1 MQNAECR
8 VPSGDLRF
16 EILDLRRE
24 VSDSSVSN
32 FRFQISNLFLALVG
46 LLTIAFLSAPSVAED
61 KPPPPKFTKETLRGR
76 VVFLAEALEKKYG
89 VKSVTEA
96 KQAALALQDDV
107 GRLHP
112 LVEDI
117 RGRAFRVDKRLRDIQ
132 VELLVRRYVDS
143 PAVQIIG
150 VHELA
155 KDGRFEIDYWCSV
168 CAIAMYE
175 LKQCECCQGEIELRK
190 RKVAGK

>member
-1 MQNAECR
+1 MNVFSVFSFQFSDWKDWSAGT
-8 VPSGDLRF
+8 PRF
-16 EILDLRRE
+16 NLK
-24 VSDSSVSN
+24 SS
-32 FRFQISNLFLALVG
+32 LFVLIAALV
-46 LLTIAFLSAPSVAED
+46 TIPSFAED
-61 KPPPPKFTKETLRGR
+61 KLAAPKFTKETLRGR

-89 VKSVTEA
+89 IKSVTEA

-117 RGRAFRVDKRLRDIQ
+117 RGRAFRVDKRLRDIP

-150 VHELA
+150 VYELA

-175 LKQCECCQGEIELRK
+175 LKECECCQGEIELRK
-190 RKVAGK
+190 RKAP

>member
-1 MQNAECR
+1 MQNADCR
-8 VPSGDLRF
+8 VQNGEQTVAALAPCAPFNLQSAIHNLQF
-16 EILDLRRE
+16 IVLLAAALLAA
-24 VSDSSVSN
+24 SS
-32 FRFQISNLFLALVG
+32 R
-46 LLTIAFLSAPSVAED
+46 AED
-61 KPPPPKFTKETLRGR
+61 KPAPPKFTKETLRGR

-96 KQAALALQDDV
+96 KQAALALQDDA
-107 GRLHP
+107 GKLHP

-150 VHELA
+150 VYELA

-175 LKQCECCQGEIELRK
+175 LKECECCQGEIELRK
-190 RKVAGK
+190 RKSP